1 MSKWVEVRITRS
13 SVYCVEIEN
22 HENEEHA
29 IDYAQEDR
37 TVCGDVSLDN
47 YEILST
53 EEDVDSSKR
62 HCDKILP
69 I

>member
-1 MSKWVEVRITRS
+1 MSKWYEVAVTRT
-13 SVYCVEIEN
+13 SVYCVEIED
-22 HENEEHA
+22 HEDLELA

-37 TVCGDVSLDN
+37 TVCGDVSVDS
-47 YEILST
+47 YEILNNRDDIDASQ
-53 EEDVDSSKR
+53 R